1 MATIERDRTYT
12 PEDLRQLPDFE
23 RLKLADGRRAN
34 AGMGAL
40 AGWAAILGAP
50 LQSDV
55 PLS

>member
-23 RLKLADGRRAN
+23 RYELVSGQLLET
-34 AGMGAL
+34 GMGAL
-40 AGWAAILGAP
+40 ACGDVTRYAP
-50 LQSDV
+50 PPSDV